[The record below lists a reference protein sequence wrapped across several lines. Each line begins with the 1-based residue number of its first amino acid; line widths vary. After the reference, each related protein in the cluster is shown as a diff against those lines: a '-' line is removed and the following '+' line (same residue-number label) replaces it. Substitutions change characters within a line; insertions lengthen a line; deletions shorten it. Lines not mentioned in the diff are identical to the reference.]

1 MKPASKLPKLALV
14 ILISFQ
20 LLIIAPMLTNNNLS
34 SFSSDDFSEI
44 EKTKDN
50 TNSQPSRLFSNS
62 IENQTVI
69 IHNMEVKIREDHS
82 LKIISTFVVANNDTE
97 PMNNFYYEINKTI
110 SSVFVYDPLGYL
122 PFTWQVNPSIGN
134 AINITMRYP
143 LLEDEI
149 YVFSISYEIV
159 DVLYHIGN
167 PVEYHELDFEVIHK
181 RYSKTFNLE
190 IALPIYSA
198 LLEGDQPFAYF
209 PTPRRIYQED
219 STVYLVWNYEERDID
234 DEEIF
239 IVRFIINGLL
249 DNGSPNL
256 LALYVIL
263 AFLGGAG
270 IAVLVG
276 FLIYKKRLK
285 PAETELVSSL
295 LTDTEQEVI
304 IAINQDSGVSTQ
316 RRICEKTGYS
326 KSKVSQILAKLE
338 EKEVLTRERWGR
350 TNKVTISN
358 PSFKTLGQTK
368 EEKSETK

>member
-1 MKPASKLPKLALV
+1 MNKNAKSTLVTFIFLQLVLILPIV
-14 ILISFQ
+14 ILILPIVIHSTSATNDVASFQ
-20 LLIIAPMLTNNNLS
+20 KPNLGKTDLITEA
-34 SFSSDDFSEI
+34 
-44 EKTKDN
+44 
-50 TNSQPSRLFSNS
+50 

-69 IHNMEVKIREDHS
+69 THNMEVKIREDHS
-82 LKIISTFVVANNDTE
+82 LKVTSTFVVANNDTL
-97 PMNNFYYEINKTI
+97 PMNYFYYEINRTI
-110 SSVFVYDPLGYL
+110 SSVFVYDPIDSLD
-122 PFTWQVNPSIGN
+122 FTWQVSQAIGN
-134 AINITMRYP
+134 AINITMRFP

-159 DVLYHIGN
+159 DTLYHIGN
-167 PVEYHELDFEVIHK
+167 PVAYHELDYEITHK
-181 RYSKTFNLE
+181 RYSKIFNLE
-190 IALPIYSA
+190 ITLPIYSS
-198 LLEGDQPFAYF
+198 LLDADQPAYF

-219 STVYLVWNYEERDID
+219 STIYLVWKYEEKDID
-234 DEEIF
+234 DEDLF
-239 IVRFIINGLL
+239 IVRFTEDGLL
-249 DNGSPNL
+249 NRKPNL
-256 LALYVIL
+256 LALYIIL
-263 AFLGGAG
+263 AFLGGVG

-358 PSFKTLGQTK
+358 PSFKTLGETK
-368 EEKSETK
+368 EVKSETD